1 MATPRD
7 PRARFRSTF
16 RIFEDSAEKNPNL
29 PSYFQEEHLCEKQ
42 IEGADFP
49 AAGFRNEFEFYSSKG
64 FPILDGATLS
74 LKHIVQFQAMV
85 RGHLERKCDRKAN
98 RAIVLLQANTEF
110 SSSKAL
116 PILEGATPSLQHIVQ
131 FQAMVRGHLERKCD
145 RKSNRAIVL
154 LQASTRRF
162 LQDKFLQEK
171 GFKSA
176 AICQPIVRGYL
187 ARKEQTRLE
196 DIRNP
201 PLIRKMRTQIAATRM
216 KLDAINEE
224 REKNNLERE
233 RRKAEI
239 RKEVQQMVANEERNK
254 ALGISYVKTTGSQV
268 ISYLRTE
275 NIALRDS
282 MKDSAQGIVDI
293 RAENEWLE
301 RDTQVVNQYT
311 HELHSHYKKLTRANG
326 VLQKKV
332 IKLRTDYK
340 PRFRDALLER
350 RNYVSNEARQKYIY
364 RQGVFKIIDH
374 LCLEQS
380 CDSEVKDSLFQIIR
394 KCEVEFDYELDL
406 DTPLHLFPTVQ
417 DSDPVFLD
425 YVSDEE
431 DLSLGDYDEK
441 DFEWIDDSHFILPE
455 VMQLNAKS
463 PLFPAD
469 ENYSA
474 SCDSPSIGS
483 SSSSS
488 SSSDSSSSTSSSDS
502 ESVLSVTSHLPEK
515 IDDTGKSIEE
525 YIELNADSPLSPIN
539 TRNSDTYR
547 YGEISA
553 NSSTSC
559 STESAY
565 EVESVANNRDA
576 PCSSEE
582 SKVYCDPEHSTDN
595 SDVDDNHED
604 VSVPSIDMSDWRTA
618 TEREG
623 GSMKYPSVITVT
635 TKTDLD
641 WKLNRPVDSYTLAST
656 TCTTAMESDCTS
668 NFSDDDMEFQNEE
681 TNHQIY
687 QSALSTIETA
697 DDRSEYVSVA
707 TDMESHFEV
716 DSQAGD
722 KRAIHSGPKEVN
734 EAVEQT
740 RILPRQ
746 EQKTSVP
753 ESKTLDASA
762 CPAVKD
768 LVLQRGSK
776 GPHPSSQGSGTN
788 HCPVAPPTFNA
799 RSAPVRSQPSIP
811 VNARHPSIRVPNP
824 QPTVEKAKPFLARPA
839 PKSNS
844 PKIPVRLRN
853 PSKLRSLFRA
863 RPAPTIALPKI
874 PVRDR
879 NPLKLRSAA

>member
-1 MATPRD
+1 MAAPRD
-7 PRARFRSTF
+7 PRACFRSSF
-16 RIFEDSAEKNPNL
+16 RMFEDGAEKNPNL
-29 PSYFQEEHLCEKQ
+29 PSYFQEEPLYETQ

-49 AAGFRNEFEFYSSKG
+49 AASFRNNFVSSSSKG
-64 FPILDGATLS
+64 LPIQEGPTLS
-74 LKHIVQFQAMV
+74 LQQIVQFQAMF
-85 RGHLERKCDRKAN
+85 RGHLERKCN
-98 RAIVLLQANTEF
+98 
-110 SSSKAL
+110 
-116 PILEGATPSLQHIVQ
+116 
-131 FQAMVRGHLERKCD
+131 

-154 LQASTRRF
+154 LQANTRQFLRKKRFSTM
-162 LQDKFLQEK
+162 
-171 GFKSA
+171 FKSVV
-176 AICQPIVRGYL
+176 ICQSIGRGYL
-187 ARKEQTRLE
+187 IRKEQTRLW
-196 DIRNP
+196 DFRNP
-201 PLIRKMRTQIAATRM
+201 PLIRKMRNQIAAIRM

-224 REKNNLERE
+224 REKINLERE

-239 RKEVQQMVANEERNK
+239 RKEVQQMIADEERNK
-254 ALGISYVKTTGSQV
+254 ALGISHVKTTGSQL

-282 MKDSAQGIVDI
+282 MKDLAQGIVDI
-293 RAENEWLE
+293 RAENESLE
-301 RDTQVVNQYT
+301 RDTQVVDRYT
-311 HELHSHYKKLTRANG
+311 HELHSHYKKMKTANG

-332 IKLRTDYK
+332 TKLRTHYK
-340 PRFRDALLER
+340 PRWRDALVER
-350 RNYVSNEARQKYIY
+350 RNYVSNEARQKYLY

-374 LCLEQS
+374 LCLDQS

-394 KCEVEFDYELDL
+394 KCENEFDYELDL
-406 DTPLHLFPTVQ
+406 DTPLYLFPTVQ
-417 DSDPVFLD
+417 DSDPGFLD

-441 DFEWIDDSHFILPE
+441 DFEWIDDSHSMLSE
-455 VMQLNAKS
+455 AMELNAKS

-483 SSSSS
+483 SSSSWS
-488 SSSDSSSSTSSSDS
+488 TSDSSSSTSTSDS

-539 TRNSDTYR
+539 TRYSDTC
-547 YGEISA
+547 GEIST
-553 NSSTSC
+553 NSSTAC

-565 EVESVANNRDA
+565 EVQSVANNRDA

-582 SKVYCDPEHSTDN
+582 SEVYCDPEQSSDN
-595 SDVDDNHED
+595 SAVDDNHED
-604 VSVPSIDMSDWRTA
+604 VSVPSIDMSDWRTV

-623 GSMKYPSVITVT
+623 ESVKYPCVITVT

-641 WKLNRPVDSYTLAST
+641 WLNGPVDSYTLSST

-687 QSALSTIETA
+687 QCTLSLIETA
-697 DDRSEYVSVA
+697 DDHSEYVSVA
-707 TDMESHFEV
+707 TDVESVFEV

-722 KRAIHSGPKEVN
+722 KRPIEAGPKKVS
-734 EAVEQT
+734 EAVELT

-753 ESKTLDASA
+753 GSKRLDASA
-762 CPAVKD
+762 RPASKD
-768 LVLQRGSK
+768 SVLQRGFK
-776 GPHPSSQGSGTN
+776 GPHPSSKGSGTN

-811 VNARHPSIRVPNP
+811 VNARHPSTRVPNP
-824 QPTVEKAKPFLARPA
+824 QPTVEKAKPFQARPA
-839 PKSNS
+839 PKFNS

-853 PSKLRSLFRA
+853 PSKLRPVFRA

-879 NPLKLRSAA
+879 NPSKLRSAA